1 MFDVVILAGGL
12 GTRLRSVV
20 SDVPKCMAP
29 VFGRPFLDWI
39 LKWTGRFD
47 VNRIILSLGHL
58 SNIVTDW
65 IESEHRFIPAPIDWV
80 IEETPLGTGG
90 GIRLAMQKVT
100 CKHVIVLNGDTFFN
114 VDLDA
119 LCLFSETCGLPL
131 TVALKPMNGFDRY
144 GSVTLDGN
152 GRITSFNEKRY
163 CDKGLINGG
172 VYCMDSSSGL
182 LEDMPDKFSFEKDL
196 LEPLSG
202 QGILSGFV
210 SDGAFIDI
218 GIPEDWELA
227 QTFIPSN
234 IK

>member
-1 MFDVVILAGGL
+1 MFDVVVLAGGL

-20 SDVPKCMAP
+20 NDVPKCMAP
-29 VFGRPFLDWI
+29 VGGHPFIDWI
-39 LKWTGRFD
+39 LRWTGRFD
-47 VNRIILSLGHL
+47 VNRIILSLGYMG
-58 SNIVTDW
+58 NIVTDW
-65 IESEHRFIPAPIDWV
+65 IESGHRFGPVPVDWV

-90 GIRLAMQKVT
+90 GIRLAMSKVT
-100 CKHVIVLNGDTFFN
+100 CERAVVLNGDTFFD

-119 LCLFSETCGLPL
+119 LCSFSETCGSPL
-131 TVALKPMNGFDRY
+131 TVALKPMTDFDRY

-163 CDKGLINGG
+163 CGKGLINGG
-172 VYCMDSSSGL
+172 IYCMDPSCGL
-182 LEDMPDKFSFEKDL
+182 LEDKPDKFSFEKEV

-202 QGILSGFV
+202 QGVLSGFV

-234 IK
+234 IR

>member
-29 VFGRPFLDWI
+29 VGGRPFLDWI
-39 LKWTGRFD
+39 LRWTSRFE
-47 VNRIILSLGHL
+47 VNRIILSLGYMG
-58 SNIVTDW
+58 NIVTDW
-65 IESEHRFIPAPIDWV
+65 MESGCRFSPVPVDWV

-90 GIRLAMQKVT
+90 GIRLAMRKVST
-100 CKHVIVLNGDTFFN
+100 ERTVVMNGDTFFN

-119 LCLFSETCGLPL
+119 LCAFNEAVGSPL
-131 TVALKPMNGFDRY
+131 TVALKPMTGFDRY
-144 GSVTLDGN
+144 GSVTLDGD

-163 CDKGLINGG
+163 CEKGLINGG
-172 VYCMDSSSGL
+172 VYCMDSSFGL
-182 LEDMPDKFSFEKDL
+182 MEDKPDKFSFEKEV

-202 QGILSGFV
+202 HGILSGFV

-227 QTFIPSN
+227 QAFIPSN
-234 IK
+234 IR